1 MAGSHYILTCYFV
14 FLQTAALSKEKSD
27 IINNNEEREDSRA
40 EQSSRTGSSL
50 ELKTS
55 EELYRSANTIQSDSS
70 DSETDYSSLELE
82 ISEELYRTAKTIESA
97 SSDSKTDYS
106 SLELETSEEIYRTC
120 KTIQSDSSDSKTD
133 YSSLELE
140 TSEKL
145 YKIAKTIQSDSSDS
159 KTDYSSLELE
169 TSEEI
174 YRIAK
179 TTQSDSSDSKSDY
192 YSLELETSEELHT
205 SIKPSQSESSHDET
219 HTTRDMCLEE
229 PHQSDEERSGTVPL
243 SLESFTFHQTLGV
256 GAFGKVF
263 LARDLIRKECVAIKA
278 SAKRNLTWTRS
289 NYIECHVLKLSHE
302 SPYLIHGLAAF
313 HTLSCV
319 YFVMELANGGHLD
332 HFIFNNFPLDTT
344 TIKFITAE
352 VICGTEFLHKKGIIH
367 RDLKPENIL
376 LTADGHVKITDFGI
390 AIVVSAYK
398 KTKFRCRGTPGYA
411 APEMVMDKE
420 HGRGVDYFAIGAILY
435 KLCTSTRPF
444 PGYRISDIQHAVIHH
459 TPRYPRSL
467 NRVTQNILK
476 GLLCKNQFKRL
487 GVKGDIRKHPFFDGT
502 NWEDVEARR
511 VAPPAIMI
519 ADSVDLNI
527 NRTLDYAERPNR
539 RITVD
544 PKIFKRF
551 SFVCPEWSRHY
562 HPAIMKITA

>member
-1 MAGSHYILTCYFV
+1 MSIDGKFDERTHVIGTPETPFDQIQSVQINNGIVLLPT
-14 FLQTAALSKEKSD
+14 TSD
-27 IINNNEEREDSRA
+27 IC
-40 EQSSRTGSSL
+40 L
-50 ELKTS
+50 
-55 EELYRSANTIQSDSS
+55 
-70 DSETDYSSLELE
+70 
-82 ISEELYRTAKTIESA
+82 
-97 SSDSKTDYS
+97 
-106 SLELETSEEIYRTC
+106 
-120 KTIQSDSSDSKTD
+120 
-133 YSSLELE
+133 
-140 TSEKL
+140 
-145 YKIAKTIQSDSSDS
+145 
-159 KTDYSSLELE
+159 
-169 TSEEI
+169 
-174 YRIAK
+174 
-179 TTQSDSSDSKSDY
+179 
-192 YSLELETSEELHT
+192 
-205 SIKPSQSESSHDET
+205 DEP
-219 HTTRDMCLEE
+219 D
-229 PHQSDEERSGTVPL
+229 QSDEERSGTVPL
-243 SLESFTFHQTLGV
+243 SLESFTFHQTLGA
-256 GAFGKVF
+256 GAFGKVY

-278 SAKRNLTWTRS
+278 STKRNLTWTRS
-289 NYIECHVLKLSHE
+289 NYIERHVLKLSHE
-302 SPYLIHGLAAF
+302 SLYLIHGLAAF

-332 HFIFNNFPLDTT
+332 HFIFNNFALDTT

-390 AIVVSAYK
+390 AVVVSGNK

-420 HGRGVDYFAIGAILY
+420 HGRGVDYFAIGVILY

-467 NRVTQNILK
+467 NRVTRNILK
-476 GLLCKNQFKRL
+476 GLLCKKQFKRL
-487 GVKGDIRKHPFFDGT
+487 GVKVDVRKHPFFDGT

-562 HPAIMKITA
+562 HPVIMKTTA